1 MNKVKVS
8 ERQIT
13 IWDLL
18 KEKEAQDTKKETNK
32 DVREN

>member
-8 ERQIT
+8 EGQIT

-18 KEKEAQDTKKETNK
+18 KEKESQDTKKETNK

>member
-1 MNKVKVS
+1 MKKVEVS

-18 KEKEAQDTKKETNK
+18 KEKESQDTKKETNK
-32 DVREN
+32 DVRED

>member
-1 MNKVKVS
+1 MKKAIVS
-8 ERQIT
+8 GEQIT

-18 KEKEAQDTKKETNK
+18 KEKEAQDAKRETNK

>member
-8 ERQIT
+8 EGQIT

-18 KEKEAQDTKKETNK
+18 KEKESQGTKKETNK
-32 DVREN
+32 DVRED

>member
-1 MNKVKVS
+1 MKKLKVS

-18 KEKEAQDTKKETNK
+18 KEKESQDTKKETNK
-32 DVREN
+32 DVRED

>member
-8 ERQIT
+8 EGQIT

-18 KEKEAQDTKKETNK
+18 KGKEAQDTSKETSK